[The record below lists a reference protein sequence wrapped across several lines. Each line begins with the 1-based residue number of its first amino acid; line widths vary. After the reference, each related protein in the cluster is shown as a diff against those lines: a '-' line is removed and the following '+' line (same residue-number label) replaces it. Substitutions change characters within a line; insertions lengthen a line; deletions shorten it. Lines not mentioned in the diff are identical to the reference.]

1 MRLAGMKSVVTG
13 GASGI
18 GAATARRFAAEGA
31 QVCILDRDV
40 ATAQALAEELGS
52 EHFALELDVR
62 FEAAVEQAAADVYAR
77 WEAVD
82 VLVNNAGSELNKT
95 YNETTVEEWDKV
107 LDTDLKGPWLLCK
120 HFVPPMVEYGSGSV
134 INISSLNGLV
144 GFPLSTAY
152 GSAKGGL
159 VVFTR
164 DMAIELAT
172 TGVRINCVCPGVIE
186 TPMMERWTDLMPD
199 KDEAKAMLRGVM
211 PIGRMG
217 TAEEVAGAVLFFAS
231 ADSSLCQGAVLS
243 VEEVL
248 ASEQLA
254 ARDFLAG
261 FAPSA
266 SLDRDIQVVSTGV
279 KIDGARPKVE
289 TPPPALGANT
299 AEIWGELGFSEAEL
313 EDLRQRGVI

>member
-1 MRLAGMKSVVTG
+1 MRLLNLRCVVTG

-18 GAATARRFAAEGA
+18 GAATVRRFAAEGA
-31 QVCILDRDV
+31 EVCILDRDLP
-40 ATAQALAEELGS
+40 AAETLAKELG
-52 EHFALELDVR
+52 EGHLAMELDVR
-62 FEAAVEQAAADVYAR
+62 FEAGVERVAAAVYGHWDR
-77 WEAVD
+77 VD

-95 YNETTVEEWDKV
+95 YNETTVDEWDRV

-120 HFVPPMVEYGSGSV
+120 HFVPSMVKRGSGSV

-172 TGVRINCVCPGVIE
+172 SGVRINCVCPGVIE

-199 KDEAKAMLRGVM
+199 KDEAKSMLRGVM

-231 ADSSLCQGAVLS
+231 PDSSLCQGAVLS
-243 VEEVL
+243 V
-248 ASEQLA
+248 
-254 ARDFLAG
+254 DGG
-261 FAPSA
+261 F
-266 SLDRDIQVVSTGV
+266 
-279 KIDGARPKVE
+279 
-289 TPPPALGANT
+289 T
-299 AEIWGELGFSEAEL
+299 A
-313 EDLRQRGVI
+313 Q

>member
-1 MRLAGMKSVVTG
+1 MRLQGLHCVVTG

-18 GAATARRFAAEGA
+18 GAATVRRFAAEGA
-31 QVCILDRDV
+31 HICILDRDL
-40 ATAQALAEELGS
+40 TAAEALAAELGDG
-52 EHFALELDVR
+52 HLAMELDVR
-62 FEAAVEQAAADVYAR
+62 FEAGVVQVAEAVYDR
-77 WEAVD
+77 WGHVD

-95 YNETTVEEWDKV
+95 YDETTVEEWDKV

-120 HFVPPMVEYGSGSV
+120 HFVPRMVERGSGSV

-172 TGVRINCVCPGVIE
+172 SGVRINCVCPGVIE

-199 KDEAKAMLRGVM
+199 KEEAKAMLRGVM

-217 TAEEVAGAVLFFAS
+217 TAEEVAAAILFFAS
-231 ADSSLCQGAVLS
+231 EDSSLCQGAVLS
-243 VEEVL
+243 V
-248 ASEQLA
+248 
-254 ARDFLAG
+254 DGG
-261 FAPSA
+261 F
-266 SLDRDIQVVSTGV
+266 
-279 KIDGARPKVE
+279 
-289 TPPPALGANT
+289 T
-299 AEIWGELGFSEAEL
+299 A
-313 EDLRQRGVI
+313 Q

>member
-1 MRLAGMKSVVTG
+1 MRLLNLKCVVTG

-18 GAATARRFAAEGA
+18 GAATVRRFAAEGA
-31 QVCILDRDV
+31 HICILDRDLS
-40 ATAQALAEELGS
+40 AAEALAAELGDS
-52 EHFALELDVR
+52 HLAMELDVR
-62 FEAAVEQAAADVYAR
+62 FEAGVEQVAKAVYDR
-77 WEAVD
+77 WGQVD

-95 YNETTVEEWDKV
+95 YDETTVEEWDKV

-120 HFVPPMVEYGSGSV
+120 HFVPRMVERGSGSV

-172 TGVRINCVCPGVIE
+172 SGVRINCVCPGVIE

-199 KDEAKAMLRGVM
+199 KEEAKAMLRGVM

-217 TAEEVAGAVLFFAS
+217 TAEEVAAAILFFAS
-231 ADSSLCQGAVLS
+231 EDSSLCQGAVLS
-243 VEEVL
+243 V
-248 ASEQLA
+248 
-254 ARDFLAG
+254 DGG
-261 FAPSA
+261 F
-266 SLDRDIQVVSTGV
+266 
-279 KIDGARPKVE
+279 
-289 TPPPALGANT
+289 T
-299 AEIWGELGFSEAEL
+299 A
-313 EDLRQRGVI
+313 Q

>member
-1 MRLAGMKSVVTG
+1 MRLLNLKCVVTG

-18 GAATARRFAAEGA
+18 GAATVRRFAAEGA
-31 QVCILDRDV
+31 RICILDRDLS
-40 ATAQALAEELGS
+40 AAEALAAELGDS
-52 EHFALELDVR
+52 HLAMELDVR
-62 FEAAVEQAAADVYAR
+62 FEAGVEQVAKAVYDR
-77 WEAVD
+77 WGQVD

-95 YNETTVEEWDKV
+95 YDETTVEEWDKV

-120 HFVPPMVEYGSGSV
+120 HFVPHMVERGSGSV

-172 TGVRINCVCPGVIE
+172 SGVRINCVCPGVIE

-199 KDEAKAMLRGVM
+199 KEEAKAMLRGVM

-217 TAEEVAGAVLFFAS
+217 TAEEVAAAILFFAS
-231 ADSSLCQGAVLS
+231 EDSSLCQGAVLS
-243 VEEVL
+243 V
-248 ASEQLA
+248 
-254 ARDFLAG
+254 DGG
-261 FAPSA
+261 F
-266 SLDRDIQVVSTGV
+266 
-279 KIDGARPKVE
+279 
-289 TPPPALGANT
+289 T
-299 AEIWGELGFSEAEL
+299 A
-313 EDLRQRGVI
+313 Q

>member
-1 MRLAGMKSVVTG
+1 MRLLNLRCVVTG

-18 GAATARRFAAEGA
+18 GAATAQRFAAEGA
-31 QVCILDRDV
+31 EVCILDRDLPS
-40 ATAQALAEELGS
+40 AETLAKELG
-52 EHFALELDVR
+52 EGHLAMELDVR
-62 FEAAVEQAAADVYAR
+62 FEEGVERVADAVYGHWDR
-77 WEAVD
+77 VD

-95 YNETTVEEWDKV
+95 YNETTVDEWDRV

-120 HFVPPMVEYGSGSV
+120 HFVPRMVERGSGSV

-172 TGVRINCVCPGVIE
+172 SGVRINCVCPGVIE

-199 KDEAKAMLRGVM
+199 KGEAKTMLRGVM

-217 TAEEVAGAVLFFAS
+217 TAEEVASAVLFFAS

-243 VEEVL
+243 V
-248 ASEQLA
+248 
-254 ARDFLAG
+254 DGG
-261 FAPSA
+261 F
-266 SLDRDIQVVSTGV
+266 
-279 KIDGARPKVE
+279 
-289 TPPPALGANT
+289 T
-299 AEIWGELGFSEAEL
+299 A
-313 EDLRQRGVI
+313 Q

>member
-1 MRLAGMKSVVTG
+1 MRLQGLKCVVTG

-18 GAATARRFAAEGA
+18 GAATVRRFAAEGA
-31 QVCILDRDV
+31 EVCILDIDLP
-40 ATAQALAEELGS
+40 AAEALAAELGRA
-52 EHFALELDVR
+52 HFALELDVR
-62 FEAAVEQAAADVYAR
+62 MEPAVKQVAAAVLER
-77 WEAVD
+77 WGAVD

-95 YNETTVEEWDKV
+95 YSDTTVEEWDRV

-120 HFVPPMVEYGSGSV
+120 HFVPAMVERGSGSV

-172 TGVRINCVCPGVIE
+172 SGVRINCVCPGVIE

-199 KDEAKAMLRGVM
+199 KAEAKDMLKGVM

-217 TAEEVAGAVLFFAS
+217 TAAEVAGAVLFFAS
-231 ADSSLCQGAVLS
+231 SDSSLCQGAVLS
-243 VEEVL
+243 V
-248 ASEQLA
+248 
-254 ARDFLAG
+254 DGG
-261 FAPSA
+261 F
-266 SLDRDIQVVSTGV
+266 
-279 KIDGARPKVE
+279 
-289 TPPPALGANT
+289 T
-299 AEIWGELGFSEAEL
+299 A
-313 EDLRQRGVI
+313 Q

>member
-1 MRLAGMKSVVTG
+1 MRLLHLRCVVTG

-18 GAATARRFAAEGA
+18 GEATVRRFAAEGA
-31 QVCILDRDV
+31 EVCILDRDFP
-40 ATAQALAEELGS
+40 AAETLAKELG
-52 EHFALELDVR
+52 EGHLAMELDVR
-62 FEAAVEQAAADVYAR
+62 FETGVERVAAAVYGHWDR
-77 WEAVD
+77 VD

-95 YNETTVEEWDKV
+95 YNETTVDEWDRV

-120 HFVPPMVEYGSGSV
+120 HFVPRMVERGSGSV

-172 TGVRINCVCPGVIE
+172 SGVRINCVCPGVIE

-199 KDEAKAMLRGVM
+199 KNEAKAMLRGVM

-217 TAEEVAGAVLFFAS
+217 TAEEVASAVLFFAS

-243 VEEVL
+243 V
-248 ASEQLA
+248 
-254 ARDFLAG
+254 DGG
-261 FAPSA
+261 F
-266 SLDRDIQVVSTGV
+266 
-279 KIDGARPKVE
+279 
-289 TPPPALGANT
+289 T
-299 AEIWGELGFSEAEL
+299 A
-313 EDLRQRGVI
+313 Q